1 MKSSQHEIKERIDLL
16 DVNGNLTEP
25 GWARSLLPVYNRS
38 QIKKGAIHIK
48 E

>member
-1 MKSSQHEIKERIDLL
+1 MKTNQHEIKESKNLL
-16 DVNGNLTEP
+16 DEKGNIAEP

-38 QIKKGAIHIK
+38 QIKKGAIRIK